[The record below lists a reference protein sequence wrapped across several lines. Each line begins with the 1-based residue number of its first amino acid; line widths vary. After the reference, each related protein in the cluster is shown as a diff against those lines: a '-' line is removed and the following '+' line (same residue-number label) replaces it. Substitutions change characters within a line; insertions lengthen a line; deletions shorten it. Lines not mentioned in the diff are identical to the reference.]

1 MLILTILAFALDFQN
16 FLFKVLSRTFLNFWL
31 LGGLTVMWGCLAL
44 NIFIFLRNLRSFSL
58 LWGILL
64 VFLVDCCLGILLTF
78 LVKGSFAT
86 VVKIYVGSFYTRF
99 VGFDWV
105 FLHIPRSDFC
115 RDALLYSG
123 SLTHRQYFLIMVVC

>member
-1 MLILTILAFALDFQN
+1 MYGGGF
-16 FLFKVLSRTFLNFWL
+16 FLGFWL
-31 LGGLTVMWGCLAL
+31 LGGLTVILGCLAL
-44 NIFIFLRNLRSFSL
+44 NIFIFLRNLRSLSL

-64 VFLVDCCLGILLTF
+64 TFLVDCCLGILLTF

-99 VGFDWV
+99 VGLDWV

-115 RDALLYSG
+115 RDAFCTQG
-123 SLTHRQYFLIMVVC
+123 V

>member
-1 MLILTILAFALDFQN
+1 MAFAFDFQN
-16 FLFKVLSRTFLNFWL
+16 FLFMYGGGFFLGFWL
-31 LGGLTVMWGCLAL
+31 LGGLTVIWGCLAL
-44 NIFIFLRNLRSFSL
+44 NIFIFLRNWRSLSL

-123 SLTHRQYFLIMVVC
+123 SLTHRQYFLIMVFC

>member
-1 MLILTILAFALDFQN
+1 MTILAFALDFQI
-16 FLFKVLSRTFLNFWL
+16 FLFKVLSRTFLDFWL

-44 NIFIFLRNLRSFSL
+44 NIFIFLRNSLSL